1 MKSDEKPHVK
11 VPVAEYHR
19 LKEFEEEVN
28 RLSNII
34 WKAETHLREAANT
47 LIADR
52 QDRECLRAYDIIWS
66 AFKGRD
72 NTDQDDTTEECE
84 YCKSRGSMSIFFCER
99 CGKGDKTEE
108 DGE

>member
-19 LKEFEEEVN
+19 LKECEEEVN

-52 QDRECLRAYDIIWS
+52 QDRECLRAYEIIWS

-72 NTDQDDTTEECE
+72 NTDQDDTTTN
-84 YCKSRGSMSIFFCER
+84 KPS
-99 CGKGDKTEE
+99 K
-108 DGE
+108 